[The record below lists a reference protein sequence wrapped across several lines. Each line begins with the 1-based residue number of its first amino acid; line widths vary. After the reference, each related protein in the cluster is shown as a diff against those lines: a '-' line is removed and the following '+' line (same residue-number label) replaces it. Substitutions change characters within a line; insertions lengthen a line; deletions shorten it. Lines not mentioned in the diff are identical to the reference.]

1 MSQRNT
7 VSVVIPVYNGERFVG
22 DAIRSVLDQ
31 SARPLECIVVDDGS
45 ADSTRA
51 VVESFGS
58 AVRYEY
64 QENSGVSRARNRG
77 VELAR
82 CDLVAFLDHD
92 DVWLPRKLESQLEAL
107 DGSGATMVLCGMVV
121 VDASGEV
128 IGHKRLHASGNLLTG
143 LLTFDGTESV
153 SCSSSGLIERKRF
166 EALGGFDPNLSTS
179 ADLDLLIRVLLTG
192 NVRYVS
198 DELVRYR
205 VHGTNMSRSV
215 SATER
220 DMIYLLGKVFSDPQ
234 LPAYVRSCRRRA
246 YGGVYRMLSGS
257 YWEAGSRVAALRTF
271 AAAVKNDPS
280 LAVHEWRRRTRAPV
294 GAGEDSSPSSRIS

>member
-1 MSQRNT
+1 MKT
-7 VSVVIPVYNGERFVG
+7 VSVVIPVYNGERFVA

-31 SARPLECIVVDDGS
+31 SARPLECVVVDDGS

-82 CDLVAFLDHD
+82 GELVAFLDHD
-92 DVWLPRKLESQLEAL
+92 DVWLPGKLESQLEAL
-107 DGSGATMVLCGMVV
+107 HGSGATMVLCGMAV
-121 VDASGEV
+121 VDAGDAV
-128 IGHKRLHASGNLLTG
+128 IGHKRLHSSGDLLTG

-153 SCSSSGLIERKRF
+153 SCSSSGLIERKTF
-166 EALGGFDPNLSTS
+166 EALGGFDPKLSTS

-192 NVRYVS
+192 SVRYVS

-220 DMIYLLGKVFSDPQ
+220 DMVYLLGKVFSDPQ
-234 LPAYVRSCRRRA
+234 LPAYVRKCRRRA

-257 YWEAGSRVAALRTF
+257 YWEAGSRAAAFRTF

-294 GAGEDSSPSSRIS
+294 AVGEDSSPSSRIS

>member
-1 MSQRNT
+1 MET
-7 VSVVIPVYNGERFVG
+7 VSVVIPVYNGERFVA

-31 SARPLECIVVDDGS
+31 TVRPLECVVVDDGS
-45 ADSTRA
+45 TDSTRA

-82 CDLVAFLDHD
+82 GALVAFLDHD
-92 DVWLPRKLESQLEAL
+92 DVWLPTKVAAQLEAF

-121 VDASGEV
+121 VDAGDEV
-128 IGHKRLHASGNLLTG
+128 IGRKRLHSSGDLLIG

-153 SCSSSGLIERKRF
+153 SCSSTGLIERATF
-166 EALGGFDPNLSTS
+166 EALGGFDPNLGTS
-179 ADLDLLIRVLLTG
+179 ADLDLLIRVLLMG
-192 NVRYVS
+192 RVRYVS

-205 VHGTNMSRSV
+205 VHGSNMSRSV

-234 LPAYVRSCRRRA
+234 LPGHVRRCRRRA

-257 YWEAGSRVAALRTF
+257 YWGAGNRSSALRTL
-271 AAAVKNDPS
+271 AAAAKSDPS
-280 LAVHEWRRRTRAPV
+280 LAIREWRRRAATRAT
-294 GAGEDSSPSSRIS
+294 AGEDPSPSTRIS